1 MGSRPH
7 CLLWRELIN
16 LWTSSKPAGQNCKN
30 SEMGIEDMNFGD
42 GAPSVNAQMSLSFS
56 FKYAE

>member
-7 CLLWRELIN
+7 CLLGREL
-16 LWTSSKPAGQNCKN
+16 NCKI
-30 SEMGIEDMNFGD
+30 SEIELEDMNFGD